1 MQPRKTDLARQAL
14 SIRDGSLSMRE
25 RRVLILCDGQRGVE
39 ELTSMLGPETPSHV
53 RRLRDAGYLVAI
65 VEAPPPQAPLPA
77 PALVPAPASEP
88 GTASTRRRSLVAAKL
103 YLLGMLELQRH
114 PDVARQRERLQ
125 AAHSDEDTLAQL
137 FTALHC
143 LRQAASPTLAQRVR
157 ERLTEVLPEPY
168 LPALQ
173 QADPTPAAA

>member
-25 RRVLILCDGQRGVE
+25 RRVLILCDGQRGIE
-39 ELTSMLGPETPSHV
+39 ELTSMLGPETPSHI
-53 RRLRDAGYLVAI
+53 RRLRDAGYLVAV
-65 VEAPPPQAPLPA
+65 VETPSPQPSA
-77 PALVPAPASEP
+77 PAIEP
-88 GTASTRRRSLVAAKL
+88 VATSARRRSLVAAKL
-103 YLLGMLELQRH
+103 YLLGMLELQRD
-114 PDVARQRERLQ
+114 PDVARQRARLQ
-125 AAHSDEDTLAQL
+125 AAQSDEDTLAQL
-137 FTALHC
+137 FAALHC

-173 QADPTPAAA
+173 QADAAPTVA

>member
-39 ELTSMLGPETPSHV
+39 ELTSMLGPETPSHI
-53 RRLRDAGYLVAI
+53 RRLRDAGYLVAV
-65 VEAPPPQAPLPA
+65 VEAPPPRSP
-77 PALVPAPASEP
+77 VPAIEPVAASV
-88 GTASTRRRSLVAAKL
+88 RRRSLVAAKL
-103 YLLGMLELQRH
+103 YLLGMLELQRN
-114 PDVARQRERLQ
+114 PDAARHRDRLQ
-125 AAHSDEDTLAQL
+125 AAQNDEDTLAQL
-137 FTALHC
+137 FAALHC

-157 ERLTEVLPEPY
+157 ERLAEVLPEPY

-173 QADPTPAAA
+173 QADPAPAAA

>member
-39 ELTSMLGPETPSHV
+39 ELTSMLGPETPSHI
-53 RRLRDAGYLVAI
+53 RRLRDAGYLVAV
-65 VEAPPPQAPLPA
+65 VEAPPPRAP
-77 PALVPAPASEP
+77 VPAIEPVAASV
-88 GTASTRRRSLVAAKL
+88 RRRSLIAAKL
-103 YLLGMLELQRH
+103 YLLGMLELQRN
-114 PDVARQRERLQ
+114 PDAARHRDRLQ
-125 AAHSDEDTLAQL
+125 AAQNDEDTLAQL
-137 FTALHC
+137 FAALHC

-157 ERLTEVLPEPY
+157 ERLAEVLPEPY

-173 QADPTPAAA
+173 QADPAPAAA

>member
-1 MQPRKTDLARQAL
+1 
-14 SIRDGSLSMRE
+14 MRE

-39 ELTSMLGPETPSHV
+39 ELTAMLGPETPSHI
-53 RRLRDAGYLVAI
+53 RRLRDAGYLVAV
-65 VEAPPPQAPLPA
+65 VEAPPPQAPA
-77 PALVPAPASEP
+77 PEP
-88 GTASTRRRSLVAAKL
+88 VAASTRRRSLVAAKL

-114 PDVARQRERLQ
+114 PDAVRHLDRLR
-125 AAHSDEDTLAQL
+125 AAQNDEDTLAQL
-137 FTALHC
+137 LAALHC

-173 QADPTPAAA
+173 QADLTSAAA

>member
-39 ELTSMLGPETPSHV
+39 ELTSMLGPETPSHI
-53 RRLRDAGYLVAI
+53 RRLRDAGYLVAV
-65 VEAPPPQAPLPA
+65 VEAPPPRAP
-77 PALVPAPASEP
+77 VPAIEPVAASV
-88 GTASTRRRSLVAAKL
+88 RRRSLVAAKL
-103 YLLGMLELQRH
+103 YLLGMLELQRN
-114 PDVARQRERLQ
+114 PDAARHRDRLQ
-125 AAHSDEDTLAQL
+125 AAQNDEDTLAQL
-137 FTALHC
+137 FAALHC

-157 ERLTEVLPEPY
+157 ERLAEVLPEPY

-173 QADPTPAAA
+173 QADPAPAAA

>member
-25 RRVLILCDGQRGVE
+25 RRVLILCDGQRGIE
-39 ELTSMLGPETPSHV
+39 ELTSMLGPETPSHI
-53 RRLRDAGYLVAI
+53 RRLRDAGYLVAV

-77 PALVPAPASEP
+77 SAPASEP
-88 GTASTRRRSLVAAKL
+88 VAVSTRRRSLVAAKL

-114 PDVARQRERLQ
+114 PDAIRHRERLQ
-125 AAHSDEDTLAQL
+125 AAQSDEDTLAQL
-137 FTALHC
+137 FAALHC
-143 LRQAASPTLAQRVR
+143 LRLAASPTLAQRVR

>member
-25 RRVLILCDGQRGVE
+25 RRVLILCDGQRSLE
-39 ELTSMLGPETPSHV
+39 ELTSMLGPETPSHI
-53 RRLRDAGYLVAI
+53 RRLRDAGYLVAV
-65 VEAPPPQAPLPA
+65 VEAPA
-77 PALVPAPASEP
+77 PAIEPVAAS
-88 GTASTRRRSLVAAKL
+88 ARRRSLVAAKL

-114 PDVARQRERLQ
+114 PDAVRHRDRLQ
-125 AAHSDEDTLAQL
+125 AAQNDEDTLAQL
-137 FTALHC
+137 LAALHC